1 MLLLQQITI
10 VIKIE
15 RHIYVL
21 KDNTFIQS
29 RPVPPQGMPRTT
41 GRENVQKCIIHRI
54 DMYYYKVLQLK
65 YK

>member
-1 MLLLQQITI
+1 MVQPLKHIQNVYAAMLLLQQITI

-29 RPVPPQGMPRTT
+29 RPVYTQSVTRDF
-41 GRENVQKCIIHRI
+41 GRSR
-54 DMYYYKVLQLK
+54 
-65 YK
+65 